1 MTGIVARTGLRR
13 FVLRT
18 LFGFAVSCKIIDRG
32 VEEGDGGS
40 SFEAGGLV
48 VGRGLLQSLLGCI
61 GFVGF
66 RDRYVVLN
74 DKLLVCYR
82 NGTCRKVNKTWFLET
97 TEIKPKTLLCKQS
110 IFHERQKR
118 NRF

>member
-18 LFGFAVSCKIIDRG
+18 LFGFAVSCKIIGRG
-32 VEEGDGGS
+32 EVGGDGDS

-48 VGRGLLQSLLGCI
+48 AAGRGLLQSLLGCI

-66 RDRYVVLN
+66 RDQYVVLN
-74 DKLLVCYR
+74 DKLLVCY
-82 NGTCRKVNKTWFLET
+82 VIKTWKMVRNSVFFLET
-97 TEIKPKTLLCKQS
+97 TKIKPKTFLCTRYS
-110 IFHERQKR
+110 
-118 NRF
+118 

>member
-18 LFGFAVSCKIIDRG
+18 LFEFAVSCKIIDRG
-32 VEEGDGGS
+32 EVEGDGGS
-40 SFEAGGLV
+40 SFEAGELVV

-74 DKLLVCYR
+74 DKLLVCYVFR
-82 NGTCRKVNKTWFLET
+82 TCKIV
-97 TEIKPKTLLCKQS
+97 
-110 IFHERQKR
+110 
-118 NRF
+118 

>member
-18 LFGFAVSCKIIDRG
+18 LFGFAVSCKIIGRG
-32 VEEGDGGS
+32 EVGGDGDS

-48 VGRGLLQSLLGCI
+48 AAGRGLLQSLLGCI

-66 RDRYVVLN
+66 RDQYVVLN
-74 DKLLVCYR
+74 DKLLVCYLI
-82 NGTCRKVNKTWFLET
+82 KTWKMVIDKLGFLET
-97 TEIKPKTLLCKQS
+97 TKIKPKTFLCTRYS
-110 IFHERQKR
+110 
-118 NRF
+118 